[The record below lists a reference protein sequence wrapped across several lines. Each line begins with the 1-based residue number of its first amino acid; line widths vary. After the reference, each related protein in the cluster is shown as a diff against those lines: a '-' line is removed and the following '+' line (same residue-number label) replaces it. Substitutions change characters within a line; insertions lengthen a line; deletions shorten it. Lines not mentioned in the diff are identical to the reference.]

1 MDGLVDQRFTFHAHN
16 LPLETFG
23 VVNFS
28 GQEGLSTCYGFDVL
42 LISDRGDLDIPEI
55 ARNSVRISFLRE
67 GGATVDFAGYPL
79 FFEQLHAVDRYI
91 FYRTRIVPR
100 LFWLSLTHH
109 HQVFLDKTVP
119 EIIADC
125 CRDAGLTTLDF
136 ELRLQS
142 TYAPREYVC
151 QYGESHLQFISR
163 WCEREGIYYFF
174 EQGEGGE
181 KVVFTDTRIAHAAFP
196 QGQSLLYRT
205 PSGLD
210 RHHADE
216 IVTGFHRRC
225 HLVPAEVLLKDYN
238 YLRPSLEIS
247 GAASVDGKGR
257 GRLYRYGDHFLTSE
271 EGARLA
277 AIQAEALRCRQET
290 FHGQSSVSYLTSG
303 FTFSIQ
309 DHFQASLNQSY
320 LVTEVHH
327 EGSQAGYLTGGLQ
340 AYTEEGGNN
349 RIFYRNSF
357 TAIPAGVQFRP
368 ERRTEKPRI
377 SGTLTG
383 KIDAAGSGQYAE
395 IDEHGRYKV
404 ILPFDTS
411 GRKDGTASARIR
423 MAQPYGGGVAGM
435 HFPLRKGAEVL
446 LTFLDGDPD
455 RPIIAGAVPN
465 PETPSPVRDAN
476 QTQGI
481 IRTGSHNK
489 IAVEDEAGKEQI
501 HLQTPNKG
509 SSITVGAG
517 SSRWS
522 YFTPADLDKIKEGFD
537 NYVEWMK
544 ETFGEYE
551 TMEKS
556 EDVWGIELFTN
567 KLLTISAEASN
578 KVILGEETTI
588 VGGGVNDF
596 IAGWEWCIVLGAY
609 LHWVF
614 GGILEVHLPEKMKL
628 ENFHATVNTEHLE
641 AHVKTLEATAATK
654 TELAD
659 EIRSVGRNQ
668 YDFVMKRL
676 QAVYKKI
683 EAVDDKVV
691 AVNRDVRA
699 HNDEIRAINTQLSA
713 NTSSIKACADEIKA
727 LGTAVEDTGMAI
739 ATMGVI
745 VEEGGTATSTIGT
758 EIKDMG
764 LSINSAGIHATDAP
778 LISQN

>member
-327 EGSQAGYLTGGLQ
+327 EGSQADYL
-340 AYTEEGGNN
+340 
-349 RIFYRNSF
+349 
-357 TAIPAGVQFRP
+357 
-368 ERRTEKPRI
+368 
-377 SGTLTG
+377 
-383 KIDAAGSGQYAE
+383 
-395 IDEHGRYKV
+395 
-404 ILPFDTS
+404 
-411 GRKDGTASARIR
+411 
-423 MAQPYGGGVAGM
+423 
-435 HFPLRKGAEVL
+435 
-446 LTFLDGDPD
+446 
-455 RPIIAGAVPN
+455 
-465 PETPSPVRDAN
+465 PS
-476 QTQGI
+476 
-481 IRTGSHNK
+481 
-489 IAVEDEAGKEQI
+489 
-501 HLQTPNKG
+501 
-509 SSITVGAG
+509 
-517 SSRWS
+517 
-522 YFTPADLDKIKEGFD
+522 
-537 NYVEWMK
+537 
-544 ETFGEYE
+544 
-551 TMEKS
+551 
-556 EDVWGIELFTN
+556 
-567 KLLTISAEASN
+567 
-578 KVILGEETTI
+578 
-588 VGGGVNDF
+588 
-596 IAGWEWCIVLGAY
+596 
-609 LHWVF
+609 
-614 GGILEVHLPEKMKL
+614 
-628 ENFHATVNTEHLE
+628 
-641 AHVKTLEATAATK
+641 
-654 TELAD
+654 
-659 EIRSVGRNQ
+659 
-668 YDFVMKRL
+668 
-676 QAVYKKI
+676 
-683 EAVDDKVV
+683 
-691 AVNRDVRA
+691 
-699 HNDEIRAINTQLSA
+699 
-713 NTSSIKACADEIKA
+713 
-727 LGTAVEDTGMAI
+727 
-739 ATMGVI
+739 
-745 VEEGGTATSTIGT
+745 
-758 EIKDMG
+758 
-764 LSINSAGIHATDAP
+764 
-778 LISQN
+778 